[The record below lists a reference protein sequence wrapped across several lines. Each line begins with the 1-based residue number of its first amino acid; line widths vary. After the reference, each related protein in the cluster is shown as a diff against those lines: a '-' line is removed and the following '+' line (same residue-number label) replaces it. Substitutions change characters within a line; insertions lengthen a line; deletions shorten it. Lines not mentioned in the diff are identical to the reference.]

1 MLLVDDLS
9 SGKYMLL
16 EQCSLLM
23 GFFYIFIVV
32 SEVGGKKEAERKE
45 DMGVIRESEEILC
58 IQGRKTEMMTGS
70 SRTYRNILAGPMSTK

>member
-58 IQGRKTEMMTGS
+58 IQGRKTGKDGGQWPGHAIPVFS
-70 SRTYRNILAGPMSTK
+70 VSLLC